1 MTRITEFIQLTKE
14 ERSSLKTLFRSGKG
28 ANRQQTR
35 ARILDLLD
43 RKVPPPKIAEAL
55 SCAVGTVYNVKRRY
69 QSEGLDAALTD
80 KPRSGNPPSIDGTH
94 RAKITALAC
103 SPAPEGRSRWSL
115 RLLADRAVQL
125 GFVESISHNA
135 VKQILKKNKLKP
147 HLKKQWCIGA
157 ITAEYLARMEDLLH
171 LYSLAYDEK
180 RPVICFDELPAQL
193 LGDVVEPL
201 PMKAGKAER
210 FDYEYERGG

>member
-1 MTRITEFIQLTKE
+1 MARITEFIQLTKE

-43 RKVPPPKIAEAL
+43 RKVPPPKIAETL

-69 QSEGLDAALTD
+69 LQEGLDAALTD
-80 KPRSGNPPSIDGTH
+80 KPRSGKPPSIDGPQ

-103 SPAPEGRSRWSL
+103 SPAPQGHSRWTL

-135 VKQILKKNKLKP
+135 VKQILKK
-147 HLKKQWCIGA
+147 
-157 ITAEYLARMEDLLH
+157 T
-171 LYSLAYDEK
+171 S
-180 RPVICFDELPAQL
+180 
-193 LGDVVEPL
+193 
-201 PMKAGKAER
+201 
-210 FDYEYERGG
+210 